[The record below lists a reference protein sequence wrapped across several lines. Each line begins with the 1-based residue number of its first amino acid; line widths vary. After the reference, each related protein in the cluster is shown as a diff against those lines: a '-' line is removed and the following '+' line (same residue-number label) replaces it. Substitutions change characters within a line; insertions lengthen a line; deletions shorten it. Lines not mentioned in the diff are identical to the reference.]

1 MDLEAI
7 PGWGVDKDI
16 RNRPGYPLE
25 QERHLDHDTMQGQTA
40 WRPTIP
46 TKGLSGKIRDLA
58 YAIPTHKPR
67 RWMMLM
73 LADRIDAF
81 ESKLTARNL
90 LLAAGA
96 VGGVAAA
103 LFVAIRRRRLG

>member
-1 MDLEAI
+1 MEAQQI
-7 PGWGVDKDI
+7 PGWGVDKEI

-25 QERHLDHDTMQGQTA
+25 QEFHLDHDTMQGQSA
-40 WRPTIP
+40 WRPTIR
-46 TKGLSGKIRDLA
+46 TKGLSGKLRAAA
-58 YAIPTHKPR
+58 YGIPTHKPR
-67 RWMMLM
+67 RWMLLL

-96 VGGVAAA
+96 IGGVTAA
-103 LFVAIRRRRLG
+103 LLLAVKRRSLR